1 MQGFR
6 PLPGR
11 SASTDQGIAR
21 NGIVVDLGDPRHH
34 GPWMDMNGRIGLG
47 KPTGDAFFTQH
58 YPTMDVSGRFPFNQE
73 GLVKVSAR
81 EILERKLSDH
91 RPTAQSERAFRK
103 GICISRSSAICHWYP
118 RFKLHLVTVWAF
130 ILQDRHQSHNESEP
144 AARIQYSFWMFLALL
159 GTAFEE
165 PPAEVYFPHSTYP
178 LGREVQLVSIS
189 SFPACKRPFSQALRA
204 AV

>member
-1 MQGFR
+1 MVSLLTCETR
-6 PLPGR
+6 DTT
-11 SASTDQGIAR
+11 A
-21 NGIVVDLGDPRHH
+21 H
-34 GPWMDMNGRIGLG
+34 GWIWMDVLGLENLQ
-47 KPTGDAFFTQH
+47 AMLFFAQH

-130 ILQDRHQSHNESEP
+130 ILQDCNQSHNESEP
-144 AARIQYSFWMFLALL
+144 AARIQYSSWMFLALL
-159 GTAFEE
+159 LKN
-165 PPAEVYFPHSTYP
+165 PPAEVYFSHSTYP

-189 SFPACKRPFSQALRA
+189 SFPAGKWPFSQALRA

>member
-1 MQGFR
+1 M
-6 PLPGR
+6 
-11 SASTDQGIAR
+11 D
-21 NGIVVDLGDPRHH
+21 VLGLENLQA
-34 GPWMDMNGRIGLG
+34 ML
-47 KPTGDAFFTQH
+47 FFAQH

-130 ILQDRHQSHNESEP
+130 ILQDCNQSHNESEP
-144 AARIQYSFWMFLALL
+144 AARIQYSSWMFLALL
-159 GTAFEE
+159 LKNHQLRSI
-165 PPAEVYFPHSTYP
+165 FPIRHIHWEGKSSWFQSAAS
-178 LGREVQLVSIS
+178 QLASGPS
-189 SFPACKRPFSQALRA
+189 HKR
-204 AV
+204 